1 MLGLLWKRGPCTA
14 YAVRRGLARS
24 PSSHWS
30 GSAGAVYP
38 LLERLEARGLVRSRR
53 ADTGDR
59 EGWSCAL
66 TPAGKRAFLAWLGPP
81 FGPEVLALQADPLR
95 TRAHFLGALTARRRA
110 AFFAQARLQL
120 ERVLAELRA
129 WRKGDEFDRAS
140 LRAAIRVTRA
150 RRAWLD
156 EAERALRRGSGA

>member
-1 MLGLLWKRGPCTA
+1 VLID
-14 YAVRRGLARS
+14 S

-38 LLERLEARGLVRSRR
+38 VLERLEARGLVRSRR

-66 TPAGKRAFLAWLGPP
+66 TPAGRAALQAWLGPP
-81 FGPEVLALQADPLR
+81 FGPDVLALEADPLR
-95 TRAHFLGALTARRRA
+95 TRAHFLGALPARRRA
-110 AFFAQARLQL
+110 AFFAQARRELHG
-120 ERVLAELRA
+120 VLAELQG
-129 WRKGDEFDRAS
+129 WQVGDAFDRAS

-156 EAERALRRGSGA
+156 EAERALKREPRAG